1 MLAHS
6 REDLRRT
13 SPYLCELVTL
23 CQRNERMP
31 VIIVNMWPGRDEN
44 AKRRIA
50 EGITKVFED
59 EGVPRNVIEVIM
71 NEVPKTNWA
80 VGGKLHSD

>member
-1 MLAHS
+1 
-6 REDLRRT
+6 
-13 SPYLCELVTL
+13 
-23 CQRNERMP
+23 MP
-31 VIIVNMWPGRDEN
+31 VVVVNMWPGRDEG

-50 EGITKVFED
+50 EGITQVFVN
-59 EGVPRNVIEVIM
+59 EGIPSDVIEVIM